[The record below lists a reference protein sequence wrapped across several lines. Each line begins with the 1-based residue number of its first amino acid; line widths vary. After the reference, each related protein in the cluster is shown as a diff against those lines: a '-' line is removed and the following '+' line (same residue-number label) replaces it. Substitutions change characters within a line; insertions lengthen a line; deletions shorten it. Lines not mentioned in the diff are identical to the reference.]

1 MVSNAISIR
10 KDYLLTG
17 TLMEMP
23 GTRAEED
30 PPLPEPPVG
39 ASVALSQIYRPQP
52 RKWWMLSGIVLVGL
66 ILCASIAA
74 ILMSRERALTLAER
88 QLQNLAF
95 VLASQA
101 TTTFEII
108 DRVQLSLA
116 EQIATTGIHSAEEF
130 EQKFTNRETHVMLK
144 DKHLGLPHVGAF
156 ALVNAEGKIF
166 NFSRSWPVRKIDV
179 SDRAFFKIL
188 KADGSRT
195 SFISEPIRK
204 RTTGAWIIPLA
215 RTIRT
220 IDGKF
225 AGLLLAAVDVAQF
238 EREFQPIVLG
248 EHGSIALLRDNG
260 VLLARYPRIE
270 SMIGHTF
277 HGATG
282 SLGDMESGIVRL
294 IGVMDGKDR
303 ILAAQ
308 HLERFPFIMTAGLE
322 TSAALADWRT
332 EAMTVTA
339 FALFSCCL
347 VALVLILIVRQF
359 SRQDRWSKQ
368 RLMIQKERLATAINN
383 MTQGLLL
390 FDASERI
397 VVCNRRYM
405 DMYGLSEQVV
415 KPGCSLL
422 ELITH
427 RKETGSFAGDV
438 ESYREALLR
447 DLAQG
452 RETEL
457 IIETTDGR
465 TVRIVNK
472 PLPSGGWVAT
482 HEDITEGKRA
492 QERIAHLA
500 HYDALTD
507 LPNRM
512 MFRERLDEQLAW
524 VHRGAKVAVLYLDLD
539 HFKTI
544 NDTLGHPVGDEL
556 LVTIAGRLRTCVR
569 DTDLV
574 ARLGGDEFAIIQTGI
589 EEPSDVTTLIAR
601 VQEAVRQPL
610 DFDGHHVD
618 TDTSIGIAMAPEDGD
633 EADRLLKNADLA
645 LYAAKANGRGTY
657 QFFEPRMDARAKARR
672 ALEFDL
678 REAIMCGGFELYYQP
693 IVDARLGSVV
703 GYEALLR
710 WMHPVRGMVLPSEF
724 IPLAEET
731 GLINQLGE
739 WVLMT
744 ACREAASWPNHIRV
758 AVNVSPIQIKSPGL
772 VLNIVRILAETGLH
786 ARRLELEI
794 TETVLIRD
802 DDATLSVLHNLRD
815 LGVRIAMDDFGT
827 GFSSLSYLHRF
838 PFDKIKI
845 DRCFIKNLPD
855 DKGAVATIQAI
866 IGIAKARDIVTTGEG
881 VETEEQRKVLSDL
894 GCDQIQGFLISS
906 ARPASE
912 IVAMRGGAHLRKVA
926 GRRH

>member
-1 MVSNAISIR
+1 MGATEVA
-10 KDYLLTG
+10 G
-17 TLMEMP
+17 V
-23 GTRAEED
+23 EED
-30 PPLPEPPVG
+30 ASLPGVMARAAARAAFPVT
-39 ASVALSQIYRPQP
+39 LRPHP
-52 RKWWMLSGIVLVGL
+52 RRWGILSGCLLVGL
-66 ILCASIAA
+66 IVCASVAA
-74 ILMSRERALTLAER
+74 ILNSRERALTSAES
-88 QLQNLAF
+88 QLQNLAS

-101 TTTFEII
+101 TTTFEVI
-108 DRVQLSLA
+108 DRVQASLA
-116 EQIATTGIHSAEEF
+116 EQIAAAGIHSAEEF
-130 EQKFTNRETHVMLK
+130 EQKFANFETHLMLK

-156 ALVNAEGKIF
+156 SLVNAQGKIF

-179 SDRAFFKIL
+179 SDRAFFQIL
-188 KADGSRT
+188 KADETRT

-204 RTTGAWIIPLA
+204 RATGRWIIPLV

-220 IDGKF
+220 VDGKF

-238 EREFQPIVLG
+238 ERDFQPIVLG
-248 EHGSIALLRDNG
+248 EHGSIAFLRDNG

-270 SMIGHTF
+270 SIIGHTF
-277 HGATG
+277 HAATG
-282 SLGDMESGIVRL
+282 SLGDADSGTVRL
-294 IGVMDGKDR
+294 VGLMDGKDR
-303 ILAAQ
+303 ILATQ
-308 HLERFPFIMTAGLE
+308 RLVRFPFIMTAGLE
-322 TSAALADWRT
+322 TSAALSDWRK
-332 EAMTVTA
+332 EAATITA

-347 VALVLILIVRQF
+347 VAIVLVLIVLQF

-368 RLMIQKERLATAINN
+368 RVIVEKQRLDTAINN

-390 FDASERI
+390 FDAAQRI
-397 VVCNRRYM
+397 VVCNRRYI

-415 KPGCSLL
+415 KPGCTLRD
-422 ELITH
+422 LISH

-438 ESYREALLR
+438 DSYREALLQ

-452 RETEL
+452 KATEL
-457 IIETTDGR
+457 VIETTDGR

-472 PLPSGGWVAT
+472 PLAGGGWVAT

-524 VHRGAKVAVLYLDLD
+524 VHRGASLAVLYLDLD
-539 HFKTI
+539 HFKAV

-556 LVTIAGRLRTCVR
+556 LVTIAGRLRSCVR

-589 EEPSDVTTLIAR
+589 EQAADVTTLIAR

-610 DFDGHHVD
+610 DFGGQHVVS
-618 TDTSIGIAMAPEDGD
+618 DTSIGIAMAPDDGD

-678 REAIMCGGFELYYQP
+678 REAIMCGSFELHYQP
-693 IVDARLGSVV
+693 IVDITQDAVV
-703 GYEALLR
+703 SYEALLR
-710 WMHPVRGMVLPSEF
+710 WRHPVRGMVPPSEF

-731 GLINQLGE
+731 GLVNQLGE
-739 WVLMT
+739 WVLTT
-744 ACREAASWPNHIRV
+744 ACRDAAGWPHDIKV
-758 AVNVSPIQIKSPGL
+758 AVNVSPVQIKSPGL
-772 VLNIVRILAETGLH
+772 VLNIVRILAESGLH
-786 ARRLELEI
+786 AGRLELEI
-794 TETVLIRD
+794 TETVLIQD
-802 DDATLSVLHNLRD
+802 DEATLSVLHNLRD
-815 LGVRIAMDDFGT
+815 LGVRVAMDDFGT

-845 DRCFIKNLPD
+845 DRCFINNLPD
-855 DKGAVATIQAI
+855 DKGSVATTKAI
-866 IGIAKARDIVTTGEG
+866 IGIAKARDITTTAEG
-881 VETEEQRKVLSDL
+881 VETGAQRQILAKL
-894 GCDQIQGFLISS
+894 GCDQIQGFLISA

-912 IVAMRGGAHLRKVA
+912 IVLSGGADRKLA
-926 GRRH
+926 S

>member
-1 MVSNAISIR
+1 MGATTVA
-10 KDYLLTG
+10 G
-17 TLMEMP
+17 
-23 GTRAEED
+23 AEGD
-30 PPLPEPPVG
+30 APLPSLMARAAAQAPLPG
-39 ASVALSQIYRPQP
+39 ASRPHP
-52 RKWWMLSGIVLVGL
+52 RRWWMLSGVVLVGL
-66 ILCASIAA
+66 IVCASAAA
-74 ILMSRERALTLAER
+74 ILNSRERALTTAER

-108 DRVQLSLA
+108 DRVHASLA
-116 EQIATTGIHSAEEF
+116 EQIAAAGIRSAEEF
-130 EQKFTNRETHVMLK
+130 EQKFTNIETHLMLK

-156 ALVNAEGKIF
+156 SLVNAKGEIF
-166 NFSRSWPVRKIDV
+166 NFSRAWPVRKIDV
-179 SDRAFFKIL
+179 SDRQFFQVL
-188 KADGSRT
+188 KSDPTRP
-195 SFISEPIRK
+195 SFISEPIR
-204 RTTGAWIIPLA
+204 RRATDTWIIPLA

-270 SMIGHTF
+270 SIIGHTF
-277 HGATG
+277 HAALDSLGGAETG
-282 SLGDMESGIVRL
+282 SVRL
-294 IGVMDGKDR
+294 VGVMDGKDR
-303 ILAAQ
+303 ILATQRLA
-308 HLERFPFIMTAGLE
+308 RFPFIMTAGLE
-322 TSAALADWRT
+322 TSAALSDWRK
-332 EAMTVTA
+332 EAATITA

-347 VALVLILIVRQF
+347 VGIVLVLIVLQF

-368 RLMIQKERLATAINN
+368 RIILEKQRLDTAINN

-390 FDASERI
+390 FDAAERI
-397 VVCNRRYM
+397 VICNRRYI

-415 KPGCSLL
+415 KPGCTLR
-422 ELITH
+422 ELIVH
-427 RKETGSFAGDV
+427 RKATGSFAGDV
-438 ESYREALLR
+438 DSYREALLQ

-452 RETEL
+452 KATEI
-457 IIETTDGR
+457 IIETAKGR

-472 PLPSGGWVAT
+472 PLAGGGWVAT

-524 VHRGAKVAVLYLDLD
+524 VHRGARLAVLYLDLD
-539 HFKTI
+539 HFKTV

-556 LVTIAGRLRTCVR
+556 LVTLAGRLRSCVR

-574 ARLGGDEFAIIQTGI
+574 ARLGGDEFAVIQTGI
-589 EEPSDVTTLIAR
+589 EQTADVTALIAR
-601 VQEAVRQPL
+601 IQEAVRQPL
-610 DFDGHHVD
+610 DFGGHHVVS
-618 TDTSIGIAMAPEDGD
+618 DTSIGIAMAPEDGD

-678 REAIMCGGFELYYQP
+678 REAIMCGGFELHYQP
-693 IVDARLGSVV
+693 IVDIARDAVA

-710 WMHPVRGMVLPSEF
+710 WPHPVRGMVQPSEF

-739 WVLMT
+739 WVLTT
-744 ACREAASWPNHIRV
+744 ACRDAASWPQHITV
-758 AVNVSPIQIKSPGL
+758 AVNVSPVQIKSPGL

-786 ARRLELEI
+786 ARRLELEM
-794 TETVLIRD
+794 TETILLQD
-802 DDATLSVLHNLRD
+802 DEATLAVLHNLRD

-845 DRCFIKNLPD
+845 DRCFINNLPED
-855 DKGAVATIQAI
+855 RGSVATTQAI
-866 IGIAKARDIVTTGEG
+866 IGIARARQITTTAEG
-881 VETEEQRKVLSDL
+881 VETPEQRQVLAEL
-894 GCDQIQGFLISS
+894 GCDQIQGYLISA
-906 ARPASE
+906 ARPMSE
-912 IVAMRGGAHLRKVA
+912 IVLLRGAADRELANRA
-926 GRRH
+926 S

>member
-1 MVSNAISIR
+1 
-10 KDYLLTG
+10 
-17 TLMEMP
+17 
-23 GTRAEED
+23 
-30 PPLPEPPVG
+30 
-39 ASVALSQIYRPQP
+39 
-52 RKWWMLSGIVLVGL
+52 MLSGILLIGL
-66 ILCASIAA
+66 IACASIAA
-74 ILMSRERALTLAER
+74 ILNSRERALTLAER
-88 QLQNLAF
+88 ELQNLAF
-95 VLASQA
+95 VLAAQA
-101 TTTFEII
+101 SATFETI
-108 DRVQLSLA
+108 DRVQANLA
-116 EQIATTGIHSAEEF
+116 ERIAAAGISSADEF
-130 EQKFTNRETHVMLK
+130 EQRFSNLEAHLMLR
-144 DKHLGLPHVGAF
+144 DKHIGLPHVGAF
-156 ALVNAEGKIF
+156 ALANAEGRIF
-166 NFSRSWPVRKIDV
+166 NFSRGWPAPEMDI
-179 SDRAFFKIL
+179 SDRSYFQAFQSDKSL
-188 KADGSRT
+188 A
-195 SFISEPIRK
+195 SFISEPIRN
-204 RTTGAWIIPLA
+204 RANGAWIIQLA
-215 RTIRT
+215 RRIQT

-225 AGLLLAAVDVAQF
+225 AGLLLVAIDLQQF

-248 EHGSIALLRDNG
+248 EFGSIALLRENG

-270 SMIGHTF
+270 SIIGHAF
-277 HGATG
+277 RGAIDP
-282 SLGDMESGIVRL
+282 LGEQQSGTVRL
-294 IGVMDGKDR
+294 IGTMEGKDR
-303 ILAAQ
+303 ILATQRLA
-308 HLERFPFIMTAGLE
+308 RFPFIMTTGLD
-322 TSAALADWRT
+322 TVAVLADWRK
-332 EAMTVTA
+332 EAATIVG
-339 FALFSCCL
+339 FALFSSCL
-347 VALVLILIVRQF
+347 VALVLVLIVRQF

-368 RLMIQKERLATAINN
+368 RLMVQKQRLDTAINN

-390 FDASERI
+390 FDVSERI
-397 VVCNRRYM
+397 VVCNRRYVE
-405 DMYGLSEQVV
+405 MYGLSEEVV

-438 ESYREALLR
+438 EAYREALLR

-452 RETEL
+452 KETEL

-472 PLPSGGWVAT
+472 PLASGGWVAT

-512 MFRERLDEQLAW
+512 MFRERLDDQLAW
-524 VHRGAKVAVLYLDLD
+524 VHRGARLAVLYLDLD
-539 HFKTI
+539 HFKSI

-556 LVTIAGRLRTCVR
+556 LVTVAGRLRSCVR

-589 EEPSDVTTLIAR
+589 EHPSDVTTLIAR
-601 VQEAVRQPL
+601 IQEAVRQPL
-610 DFDGHHVD
+610 DFGGHHVI

-633 EADRLLKNADLA
+633 EGDRLLKSADLA

-657 QFFEPRMDARAKARR
+657 QFFESRMDAHAKARR

-678 REAIMCGGFELYYQP
+678 REAIMCGGFELHYQP
-693 IVDARLGSVV
+693 IVDMKRDAIV

-744 ACREAASWPNHIRV
+744 ACRDATRWPNAIRV
-758 AVNVSPIQIKSPGL
+758 AVNVSPVQIKSPGF
-772 VLNIVRILAETGLH
+772 VFNIVKILAETGLN
-786 ARRLELEI
+786 ASRLELEM
-794 TETVLIRD
+794 TETVLIQD
-802 DDATLSVLHNLRD
+802 DEGTLSVLHNLRD

-845 DRCFIKNLPD
+845 DRCFIKNVPD
-855 DKGAVATIQAI
+855 DKGSVATIQAI
-866 IGIAKARDIVTTGEG
+866 IGIAKAREIVTTAEG
-881 VETEEQRKVLSDL
+881 VETETQRQVLAEL
-894 GCDQIQGFLISS
+894 GCDQIQGYLISA

-912 IVAMRGGAHLRKVA
+912 ILGMSDEVSVRKAAARRG
-926 GRRH
+926 

>member
-1 MVSNAISIR
+1 M
-10 KDYLLTG
+10 KT
-17 TLMEMP
+17 P
-23 GTRAEED
+23 GTSVADENS
-30 PPLPEPPVG
+30 PLPEPDAPAGVH
-39 ASVALSQIYRPQP
+39 AAFLPSYRPRP
-52 RKWWMLSGIVLVGL
+52 HKWWLLSGVLLVGL
-66 ILCASIAA
+66 IVCVSIAA
-74 ILMSRERALTLAER
+74 VLNSRERALTLAER

-108 DRVQLSLA
+108 DRVQASLA
-116 EQIATTGIHSAEEF
+116 EQITAAGIHSPEEF
-130 EQKFTNRETHVMLK
+130 EQKFANLETYRMLK
-144 DKHLGLPHVGAF
+144 DKHIGLPHVGAF
-156 ALVNAEGKIF
+156 SLVNAQGEIF
-166 NFSRSWPVRKIDV
+166 NYSRSWPVRKIDV
-179 SDRAFFKIL
+179 SDRAFFQVL
-188 KADGSRT
+188 KADATRT
-195 SFISEPIRK
+195 SYISEPIRK
-204 RTTGAWIIPLA
+204 RDTGAWIIPLA

-225 AGLLLAAVDVAQF
+225 AGLVIAAVDVVQF

-248 EHGSIALLRDNG
+248 EQGSIGLLRDNG
-260 VLLARYPRIE
+260 VLLARYPRID
-270 SMIGHTF
+270 STIGQTF
-277 HGATG
+277 HGATQ
-282 SLGDMESGIVRL
+282 SLEGRDSGTVRL

-303 ILAAQ
+303 ILATQRLA
-308 HLERFPFIMTAGLE
+308 RFPFIITAGLE
-322 TSAALADWRT
+322 TRAALADWRK
-332 EAMTVTA
+332 EAATITA

-347 VALVLILIVRQF
+347 VTLVLILIVRQF

-368 RLMIQKERLATAINN
+368 RLMIQKQRLDTAIDN

-390 FDASERI
+390 FDSSERI
-397 VVCNRRYM
+397 VVCNRRYI
-405 DMYGLSEQVV
+405 DMYGLSDRVV
-415 KPGCSLL
+415 KPGCNLL

-427 RKETGSFAGDV
+427 RKETGSFSGDV
-438 ESYREALLR
+438 DSYREALLR

-457 IIETTDGR
+457 IIETTGGR

-472 PLPSGGWVAT
+472 PLASGGWVAT

-524 VHRGAKVAVLYLDLD
+524 VHRGARLAVLYLDLD

-556 LVTIAGRLRTCVR
+556 LVTIAGRLRACVR

-589 EEPSDVTTLIAR
+589 EHSGDVTTLIAR
-601 VQEAVRQPL
+601 IQEAVRQPL
-610 DFDGHHVD
+610 DFGGHHVI
-618 TDTSIGIAMAPEDGD
+618 TDTSIGIAMAPEDGE

-657 QFFEPRMDARAKARR
+657 QFFESRMDARAKARR

-678 REAIMCGGFELYYQP
+678 REAIMCGGFELHYQP
-693 IVDARLGSVV
+693 IVDVKRGTVV

-710 WMHPVRGMVLPSEF
+710 WLHPVRGMVLPSEF

-744 ACREAASWPNHIRV
+744 ACREAAGWAKDIRI
-758 AVNVSPIQIKSPGL
+758 AVNVSPVQIKSPGL

-786 ARRLELEI
+786 AKRLELEM
-794 TETVLIRD
+794 TETVLIQD

-855 DKGAVATIQAI
+855 DKGSVATIQAI
-866 IGIAKARDIVTTGEG
+866 IGIAKAREIVTTAEG
-881 VETEEQRKVLSDL
+881 VETKEQRKVLGDL
-894 GCDQIQGFLISS
+894 GCDQIQGFLIS
-906 ARPASE
+906 AAKPASE
-912 IVAMRGGAHLRKVA
+912 IVSASGKAPASKVA
-926 GRRH
+926 GRRN

>member
-1 MVSNAISIR
+1 MKMGATVVAGGQEGA
-10 KDYLLTG
+10 LP
-17 TLMEMP
+17 P
-23 GTRAEED
+23 GLAARAAAN
-30 PPLPEPPVG
+30 VFSG
-39 ASVALSQIYRPQP
+39 SSRPQP
-52 RKWWMLSGIVLVGL
+52 RRWWILSGIVLVGL
-66 ILCASIAA
+66 IVCASAAA
-74 ILMSRERALTLAER
+74 ILNSRERALTNAER

-101 TTTFEII
+101 TATFETI
-108 DRVQLSLA
+108 DRVQASLA
-116 EQIATTGIHSAEEF
+116 EQIAAAGIRSPEEF
-130 EQKFTNRETHVMLK
+130 EQKFTNIETHLMLN

-156 ALVNAEGKIF
+156 SLVNAEGKIF

-179 SDRAFFKIL
+179 SDREFFQVL
-188 KADGSRT
+188 KADETRT
-195 SFISEPIRK
+195 SFISEPIR
-204 RTTGAWIIPLA
+204 RRATGAWIIPLA

-220 IDGKF
+220 LDGRF
-225 AGLLLAAVDVAQF
+225 AGLLLAAVDIAQF

-248 EHGSIALLRDNG
+248 EHGSIAFLRDNG

-270 SMIGHTF
+270 SIIGDTF
-277 HGATG
+277 RAATS
-282 SLGDMESGIVRL
+282 SLGDADSGTVRL

-303 ILAAQ
+303 ILATQRLA
-308 HLERFPFIMTAGLE
+308 RFPFLMTTGLE
-322 TSAALADWRT
+322 TSAALSDWRK
-332 EAMTVTA
+332 EAATITA

-347 VALVLILIVRQF
+347 VAIVLVLIVLQF

-368 RLMIQKERLATAINN
+368 RIIVEKQRLDTAINN

-390 FDASERI
+390 FDAAERI
-397 VVCNRRYM
+397 VICNRRYI
-405 DMYGLSEQVV
+405 DMYGLSEEVV
-415 KPGCSLL
+415 KPGCTLR
-422 ELITH
+422 ELIIH
-427 RKETGSFAGDV
+427 RKATGSFLGDV
-438 ESYREALLR
+438 DSYRESLLR

-452 RETEL
+452 KATEL
-457 IIETTDGR
+457 VIETADGR

-472 PLPSGGWVAT
+472 PLESGGWVAT

-524 VHRGAKVAVLYLDLD
+524 VHRGARLAVLYFDLD

-556 LVTIAGRLRTCVR
+556 LVTIAGRLRSCVR

-589 EEPSDVTTLIAR
+589 EQTADVTTLIAR

-610 DFDGHHVD
+610 DFGGHHVIS
-618 TDTSIGIAMAPEDGD
+618 DTSIGIAMAPEDGD

-678 REAIMCGGFELYYQP
+678 REAIMCGAFELHYQP
-693 IVDARLGSVV
+693 IVDIARDVVV

-710 WMHPVRGMVLPSEF
+710 WPHPVRGMVQPSEF

-739 WVLMT
+739 WVLNT
-744 ACREAASWPNHIRV
+744 ACRDAARWPGDLKV
-758 AVNVSPIQIKSPGL
+758 AVNVSPVQIKSPGL
-772 VLNIVRILAETGLH
+772 VLNIVRILAESGLH
-786 ARRLELEI
+786 ASRLELEM
-794 TETVLIRD
+794 TETILIQD
-802 DDATLSVLHNLRD
+802 DEATLAVLHNLRD

-845 DRCFIKNLPD
+845 DRCFIKNLPG
-855 DKGAVATIQAI
+855 DKGSVATTKAI
-866 IGIAKARDIVTTGEG
+866 IGIAKARQITTTAEG
-881 VETEEQRKVLSDL
+881 VETEEQRQILTKL
-894 GCDQIQGFLISS
+894 GCDQIQGYLISA

-912 IVAMRGGAHLRKVA
+912 IALLRGDDARKSLGRA
-926 GRRH
+926 G